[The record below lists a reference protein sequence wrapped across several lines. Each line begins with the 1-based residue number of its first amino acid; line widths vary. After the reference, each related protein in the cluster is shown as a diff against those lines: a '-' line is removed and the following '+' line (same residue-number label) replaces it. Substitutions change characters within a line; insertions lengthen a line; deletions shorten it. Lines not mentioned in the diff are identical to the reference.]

1 MPYIADLHIHS
12 HYSRAT
18 SKDCDLPHLHL
29 WARRKGIALLGAGDF
44 THPAWRAEMA
54 AQLVPAEEGF
64 YTLRE
69 ELCLPDSTGGEPLSP
84 RFVMSGEIS
93 TIYKKNGRVRKVHS
107 VILLPGLEAAEL
119 LSKRLEAIGNI
130 HSDGRPILGLDCRD
144 LLEITLEAC
153 PEAIFI
159 PAHIWTPHFS
169 LFGAFSGF
177 DTMEECFEDLT
188 PHVHAVE
195 TGLSSDPP
203 MNWRVSALDKLHLVS
218 HSDAHSPQKLG
229 READLIDA
237 PLTYPALKTALE
249 TGEGLAGTLEFFPEE
264 GKYHLDGHR
273 ACGVCLTPG
282 ETLRLGGKCPVCGKK
297 LTIGVQHRVEALAD
311 REEGF
316 ALPTAKPFE
325 SLAPL
330 PEVIAASTGFSPASK
345 KVAEQ
350 YFSLLQ
356 SLGPEFAILRE
367 LPLSQIAGAAGA
379 CVAEGIRRLRQGEV
393 RRQAGYDGVFGQVGL
408 LLPEEIE
415 ALSGQVSLFG
425 VALPQA
431 VVKKSSVARKKPA
444 APAPPTAP
452 PAGEALNP
460 EQQAAV
466 TAKEP
471 MVAVTAGPGTGK
483 TKTLVARI
491 AWLVEQGADPGSIT
505 AITFTNQAAE
515 ELRARLEQRLGGKR
529 GIKDMT
535 IGTFHAVCRR
545 RLGNPALVSHTD
557 ALGIAAEVLREA
569 GDKHAPQAFLEQVS
583 RAKTGGDS
591 PLSPELLAH
600 YQEKLGAL
608 GLWDFDD
615 LLTGGLSLPFWGKH
629 LFVDEFQDVSPLQY
643 RLALG
648 WGKEGG
654 SLFVIGDP
662 DQAIYGFRGASAR
675 CFARLKEDC
684 PGLREIR
691 LAQNYRS
698 TPQVLSCALPV
709 IGENPGGPRALA
721 PTQPEGLPVRLCR
734 AESDRAQAAWIA
746 AEIRRMTGGSDM
758 LESDRHLERATYR
771 SFSDIAVLCR
781 THRQAQ
787 SIEQAL
793 RKDSIPCLRLGRE
806 DFLESDEVRGVTAFF
821 RWLLSPQEPHPLEQ
835 CLGLLWHCPPD
846 LILLARQTC
855 QSLPAPTPEALA
867 ARLSDAP
874 PLRPWLERAA
884 EFFPLAAKEPPHR
897 LLARWQG
904 EGDPSPALEKL
915 EHLAVFH
922 DRMESLLDTLLL
934 GEEADLRRGDK
945 KTYASGAVKVM
956 TLHGAKGLEFPAVFL
971 AGVQEGLL
979 PLESQ
984 ARPTDEEEER
994 RLLFV
999 GLTRAREELILTY
1012 AKSLSPFLKGLVRS
1026 GALKEEPAFS
1036 LPPKLQQMSLF

>member
-1 MPYIADLHIHS
+1 MTYIADLHIHS

-29 WARRKGIALLGAGDF
+29 WARRKGIALVGAGDF
-44 THPAWRAEMA
+44 THPAWREEMA
-54 AQLVPAEEGF
+54 AQLLPAEEGF
-64 YTLRE
+64 YALKE
-69 ELCLPDSTGGEPLSP
+69 EFCLPDATGGEPVSP
-84 RFVMSGEIS
+84 RFVVSGEIS

-119 LSKRLEAIGNI
+119 LAKRLEAIGNI

-153 PEAIFI
+153 PDAIFI

-188 PHVHAVE
+188 PHIHAVE

-229 READLIDA
+229 READIIDA
-237 PLTYPALKTALE
+237 PFSYSGLKTALE

-282 ETLRLGGKCPVCGKK
+282 ETLRLGGKCPVCGKS

-316 ALPTAKPFE
+316 ILPGAKPFE

-330 PEVIAASTGFSPASK
+330 PEVIAASTGFPPNSK
-345 KVAEQ
+345 KTAEQ
-350 YFSLLQ
+350 YFALLNQ
-356 SLGPEFAILRE
+356 LGPEFTILRE
-367 LPLSQIAGAAGA
+367 LPIPQIAETAGT

-393 RRQAGYDGVFGQVGL
+393 RRKAGYDGLYGQVGL

-425 VALPQA
+425 VTVPQA
-431 VVKKSSVARKKPA
+431 PVKKAAARKKA
-444 APAPPTAP
+444 STTPTASAP
-452 PAGEALNP
+452 EVKGEALNP

-466 TAKEP
+466 TAGEP
-471 MVAVTAGPGTGK
+471 VIAVTAGPGTGK
-483 TKTLVARI
+483 TRTLVACI
-491 AWLVEQGADPGSIT
+491 AHLIKQGVAPGDIT
-505 AITFTNQAAE
+505 AITFTNQAAS
-515 ELRARLEQRLGGKR
+515 ELRARLEQRLGKLR
-529 GIKDMT
+529 DMT

-545 RLGNPALVSHTD
+545 RLGNPALVSRTD
-557 ALGIAAEVLREA
+557 ALDIAKEVLAEA
-569 GDKHAPQAFLEQVS
+569 GDKRSPQTFLEQIS
-583 RAKTGGDS
+583 RAKTGGES
-591 PLSPELLAH
+591 ELPSELLAH
-600 YQEKLGAL
+600 YQERLGKL

-615 LLTGGLSLPFWGKH
+615 LLTGGLSIPFWGSH

-643 RLALG
+643 RLSLA
-648 WGKEGG
+648 WGMTGG
-654 SLFVIGDP
+654 NLFVIGDP

-675 CFARLKEDC
+675 CFEALREDC

-691 LAQNYRS
+691 LTQNYRS
-698 TPQVLSCALPV
+698 TPQILACALPV
-709 IGENPGGPRALA
+709 IGENPGGPRNLSPVLPDGLA
-721 PTQPEGLPVRLCR
+721 ARLCR
-734 AESDRAQAAWIA
+734 AESDRAQTSWIA

-758 LESDRHLERATYR
+758 LEADSRTERTVYR

-793 RKDSIPCLRLGRE
+793 RRDSIPCLYHGRE
-806 DFLESDEVRGVTAFF
+806 DFLETDEVRGVIAFF
-821 RWLLSPQEPHPLEQ
+821 QWLLSPREVHPLGQ

-846 LILLARQTC
+846 LILLAQGTC
-855 QSLPAPTPEALA
+855 AALPNPTPQALESA
-867 ARLSDAP
+867 LSGAP
-874 PLRPWLERAA
+874 PLLPWLEKTR
-884 EFFPLAAKEPPHR
+884 EFSPLAEKEKPYR

-904 EGDPSPALEKL
+904 DNSSPALEKL

-922 DRMESLLDTLLL
+922 DRMASLLDALLL

-945 KTYASGAVKVM
+945 KTYSSGAVRVM

-971 AGVQEGLL
+971 AGVQAGQL
-979 PLESQ
+979 PLEAQ
-984 ARPTDEEEER
+984 GRPTDTEEER

-999 GLTRAREELILTY
+999 GLTRAKEELIVTY
-1012 AKSLSPFLKGLVRS
+1012 SKEISPFLQGLVRS
-1026 GALKEEPAFS
+1026 GVLREEPAFS
-1036 LPPKLQQMSLF
+1036 LPPKMQQLSLF